1 MKRQLRLIVI
11 EIVLLGAAACGA
23 VAQNTIMKE
32 LEPTL
37 SRENSK
43 YNGVVVAK
51 VGKRSITAQEFLFSY
66 TFGPAFTKREK
77 DSRKRYLNFM
87 VYEKLLALEG
97 YARRLDTTAQAVHT
111 LAEIEGDLAT
121 EELYKEDVLGKASV
135 TEQEIQEGMNH
146 DRNHLTVR
154 WLYARTAEECSAKQ
168 RSLAEGVPFDSLLAQ
183 ELKNGVHLSDR
194 SMETTDF
201 QLARKNPQLLHA
213 VDTLHTGAYSQP
225 VPANDGF
232 YIVNVSK
239 RWYNPIVNETEN
251 TKSHSDIE
259 RALAQGKSDSLSD
272 RYVAK
277 MMAGRHP
284 TIIRQQIDIL
294 HTYLAKKILPEETF
308 NQWKLDDRLAERW
321 GPLSVADIAPFK
333 KQMLVR
339 LDGRTF
345 TVNDFLDWYAAR
357 EMNLK
362 LPQTSPQAFFSS
374 LEQMVWQMVRD
385 RLLTERAKKRGLQN
399 RKSVR
404 KQCAWWKDKI
414 VYRLTREAI
423 GDSITVND
431 SLLEQYYSDHKR
443 NYRGEK
449 GDTLSFTKARDDVR
463 RDFYSDA
470 LTAKLFHR
478 ILALRQQYGVK
489 IFDEQLNKVAVDEE
503 NNPKAI
509 DVYVAK
515 KSGIFPRQAFPSID
529 YEWQTWD

>member
-1 MKRQLRLIVI
+1 MKQQLRLIVI
-11 EIVLLGAAACGA
+11 EIVLLAAAGCWA
-23 VAQNTIMKE
+23 FAQKAIMKE

-37 SRENSK
+37 SLENSK
-43 YNGVVVAK
+43 YNGVVVAN

-77 DSRKRYLNFM
+77 YSRKRYLNFM
-87 VYEKLLALEG
+87 VYEKLLALGG
-97 YARRLDTTAQAVHT
+97 YARRLDTSAQAVHT

-121 EELYKEDVLGKASV
+121 EELYKEDVLSKVSV
-135 TEQEIQEGMNH
+135 TEQEIQEGMKQ

-168 RSLAEGVPFDSLLAQ
+168 RSLASGVPFDSLLAQ
-183 ELKNGVHLSDR
+183 ELQNGVNPTDR

-239 RWYNPIVNETEN
+239 RWHNPIVNETEN

-259 RALAQGKSDSLSD
+259 RALAREKSDSLSD
-272 RYVAK
+272 LYVAK
-277 MMAGRHP
+277 IIAGRRS

-294 HTYLAKKILPEETF
+294 HVYLAKKILPEETF
-308 NQWKLDDRLAERW
+308 NRWKLDDRLTDRW
-321 GPLSVADIAPFK
+321 GPLSATGIAPFK
-333 KQMLVR
+333 KQTLVQ
-339 LDGRTF
+339 LDGGKF

-357 EMNLK
+357 EMTLK

-399 RKSVR
+399 RESVR

-414 VYRLTREAI
+414 VYRLMREAI
-423 GDSITVND
+423 SDSITYND
-431 SLLEQYYSDHKR
+431 SLLERYYSDHKR
-443 NYRGEK
+443 SYRGEK
-449 GDTLSFTKARDDVR
+449 GDTLSFAKAKVDVR

-470 LTAKLFHR
+470 LTAKLLHR
-478 ILALRQQYGVK
+478 ILALRKQYGVK
-489 IFDEQLNKVAVDEE
+489 IFDEQLNKVAVGEE